1 MSSSSDETKLLVGRL
16 MDLVREIE
24 AWVERG
30 GTRWWL
36 QNWLKD
42 VRYLADRVE
51 QQDEIDRL
59 EEERR

>member
-1 MSSSSDETKLLVGRL
+1 MSSSSDETKQLVSRL

-30 GTRWWL
+30 GSRWWL
-36 QNWLKD
+36 QNWMED
-42 VRYLADRVE
+42 VRYLVRRIE
-51 QQDEIDRL
+51 QQDEIDKL